1 MEYTTLMVDKCT
13 HELIRQYCF
22 LHRIEIKAFIHELAN
37 ERLKDFKIKLEEIR
51 RVR

>member
-1 MEYTTLMVDKCT
+1 MVDKGT

-22 LHRIEIKAFIHELAN
+22 LHRIEIKAFIHEIAN